1 MRLPPLIAAAIATL
15 CASAAP
21 LSFDAADA
29 EAAHAAAEE
38 LVRRHSPR
46 DAGTA
51 EGLAA
56 AQWICAQARG
66 RGANAVLDRFDDAT
80 PLGVRSFAN
89 VVAEFPGAVGAD
101 GEWVVLMS
109 HFDTTP
115 NGGRGFQG
123 ANDGASTSGLLI
135 ALSAAIARSGRLPF
149 NVALV
154 WTDGEECRVK
164 YGPRDGFHGSRRL
177 AASYRG
183 AGRRVRAAICLDML
197 GDRDLH
203 VTVPA
208 NSTPALK
215 TLALR
220 AAKAAGMQGRL
231 SVDDGLF
238 ISDDHV
244 AFLHAG
250 YPAVDLIDFEFGS
263 APGRNDYWHTPQDT
277 MDKISPESLRASG
290 RIVCAMLSIMAAESS
305 ASRRY
310 DIIESDFTKQGAVE
324 NGH

>member
-1 MRLPPLIAAAIATL
+1 MRLPTLAFAALAAMRL
-15 CASAAP
+15 FAAP
-21 LSFDAADA
+21 PSFGVADAA
-29 EAAHAAAEE
+29 AAHAAVAG

-56 AQWICAQARG
+56 ARWICEQARG
-66 RGANAVLDRFDDAT
+66 RGAAAVLDRFDDVT

-89 VVAEFPGAVGAD
+89 VVAEFSGTAGGS

-135 ALSAAIARSGRLPF
+135 AISAALARAERLPF

-177 AASYRG
+177 AAEYRRM
-183 AGRRVRAAICLDML
+183 GRRVKAAICLDML
-197 GDRDLH
+197 GDRNLH
-203 VTVPA
+203 VSVPA

-215 TLALR
+215 ALAVR
-220 AAKAAGMQGRL
+220 AAKSAGMSDMV

-244 AFLHAG
+244 AFLDAG
-250 YPAVDLIDFEFGS
+250 YPAIDFIDFEFGS

-277 MDKISPESLRASG
+277 MDKISQDSLHSSG
-290 RIVCAMLSIMAAESS
+290 RLVCAMLAIMAAELP
-305 ASRRY
+305 ASRRCG
-310 DIIESDFTKQGAVE
+310 IMSDDSIKQGAVH